1 MEEYKKDQLLGQ
13 LATKVANTFRVSTLV
28 AVGIVANSKVVTTM
42 LNLPSSQVDIE
53 SISSMLVQEVQNA
66 K

>member
-28 AVGIVANSKVVTTM
+28 AVGIIANSKVVNTI
-42 LNLPSSQVDIE
+42 LNIPSSQVDME
-53 SISSMLVQEVQNA
+53 KVSSMLIQEIQRAN
-66 K
+66 

>member
-28 AVGIVANSKVVTTM
+28 AVGIIANSKVVNTI
-42 LNLPSSQVDIE
+42 LNQPSSQVDVDKV
-53 SISSMLVQEVQNA
+53 SSMLIQEIQRAN
-66 K
+66 